1 MTRHLTAL
9 LLAGALLFALC
20 SCGPGSQ
27 PGEDVSSGGLPGSA
41 SAPPDPAPDGSREE
55 ESPPAVD
62 PEPEK
67 QPQTPADTL
76 VWESDHGLDTEFRP
90 ENHGGL
96 ELPVRGATG
105 YTSVELGLWEI
116 RPD

>member
-1 MTRHLTAL
+1 MIRNLTAL

-27 PGEDVSSGGLPGSA
+27 PGEDVSSGGLPGSI
-41 SAPPDPAPDGSREE
+41 SAPPDPAPDCSKEE
-55 ESPPAVD
+55 ETPPEVD
-62 PEPEK
+62 LTPEK

-76 VWESDHGLDTEFRP
+76 VWESDHELDTKFRP

-96 ELPVRGATG
+96 ELPVRGPRDILRWNWACG
-105 YTSVELGLWEI
+105 RFAPI
-116 RPD
+116 